1 MGDVDSYSTANF
13 TITEKKTKKVK
24 KVSKRQTQENDVGNE
39 VTTITETNGT
49 RGYVWHC
56 EDYN

>member
-1 MGDVDSYSTANF
+1 MGDVDSYTNANF

-24 KVSKRQTQENDVGNE
+24 KVTKRQTQDDAGNE

-49 RGYVWHC
+49 RGYVLA
-56 EDYN
+56 